1 MTETFNCGFFFSF
14 ALVMFEKG
22 LNYMKLENNICL
34 SKFQMYPGYVPKEDN
49 DPNCQILDQRLLPYA
64 GSDFHVSCGQWSGL
78 VIGMSYSFF
87 FLSNFC

>member
-1 MTETFNCGFFFSF
+1 
-14 ALVMFEKG
+14 MFEKG

-78 VIGMSYSFF
+78 VVGMSYCFSF
-87 FLSNFC
+87 